1 MGHFH
6 PLLVHLPI
14 GFLLL
19 AILMDLLAYQ
29 QRWAPYRAAVPFTLL
44 LGFVAALLSC
54 GTGYFLA
61 QSGSY
66 DYDTL
71 GWHQWAAWAT
81 AGLSGLLYLF
91 SIVRSRR
98 NPGTSS
104 ALFSGSLWLMGAL
117 VTFTGHQ
124 GGSLTHGGDYLSWS
138 QQKIEA
144 KEKTGQQTVADSIAF
159 PVAKLNPTLPQ
170 SVDTKAVEHL
180 RELGLNV
187 RYMFKKPVMLDIS
200 LPTQSGLAP
209 AVLDSALQTLAP
221 AVVWLNLA
229 DNGFKEADLQI
240 LAKCKNL
247 EKLRLEKNPIG
258 DGILELVQDLKHLE
272 AINLNET
279 QVNAAAIEQLKN
291 AGIKRVYAWNV
302 NE

>member
-19 AILMDLLAYQ
+19 AILMDLLAYRQ
-29 QRWAPYRAAVPFTLL
+29 SWAQYRAAVPFTLL

-54 GTGYFLA
+54 GSGYLLA

-81 AGLSGLLYLF
+81 AGLSGLLWLF
-91 SIVRSRR
+91 SVVRFRK
-98 NPGTSS
+98 NPTAGSGFFT
-104 ALFSGSLWLMGAL
+104 GSLLLLGAL
-117 VTFTGHQ
+117 ISFTGHQ
-124 GGSLTHGGDYLSWS
+124 GGSLTHGGDYLSWA
-138 QQKIEA
+138 QQGIEA
-144 KEKTGQQTVADSIAF
+144 KGKNTQQPIADSTAF
-159 PVAKLNPTLPQ
+159 PLAKLNPDLPQ
-170 SVDTKAVEHL
+170 SIDDQAIEHL
-180 RELGLNV
+180 RQLGLNV
-187 RYMFKKPVMLDIS
+187 RYMLKKPVMLDIS
-200 LPTQSGLAP
+200 LPAQSGLAP
-209 AVLDSALQTLAP
+209 TTLDSALQALAP
-221 AVVWLNLA
+221 AVIWLNLA
-229 DNGFKEADLQI
+229 DNGFNEADLQV
-240 LAKCKNL
+240 LTKCKNL

-258 DGILELVQDLKHLE
+258 DGILELVKDLKHLE

-279 QVNAAAIEQLKN
+279 KVNPAVLEQLKTK
-291 AGIKRVYAWNV
+291 GIRVYAWNV